1 MSTLQQNPPFLI
13 EEIKNWSPEQVIKFL
28 ESKKGE
34 LSLNENHIKIIEN
47 EEISGLA
54 LLSLTKEDL
63 RSFGLKGGPSIV
75 ILELI
80 KNLKSEEQTSSVQ
93 EVRLNALEDKLTS
106 VQELLQKSVIQQ
118 QVEQFNPTQGKGKK
132 RVVEQEQGYENPTK
146 VLKISSTTNVKS
158 TLKSSE
164 MDVDDTNNKVNAN
177 ILSSNE
183 DICSH
188 HKEFAYNCLAK
199 GDINY
204 LINLIKRHFQS
215 RSMMSLKSMNEAVF
229 QAVLEMLLPLI
240 FRVPELRL
248 IVDGT
253 KQKYNGRFGFVD
265 IFIPGGKDNPSI
277 VLELKYIKL
286 TGLKSGSKG
295 RFTKSLKT
303 TELYELD
310 KNLEEEDDDT
320 VLDRKYMSKNSR
332 TITTVREIM
341 NNGIQQL
348 QNYIRIIT
356 RGPVKGYV
364 DSGILD
370 PRVGVTETMKD
381 SGQLMGYVIMSV
393 GTRRMLV
400 RSYGPIKTDICY
412 FSVPK

>member
-13 EEIKNWSPEQVIKFL
+13 EEIKNWK
-28 ESKKGE
+28 
-34 LSLNENHIKIIEN
+34 
-47 EEISGLA
+47 
-54 LLSLTKEDL
+54 
-63 RSFGLKGGPSIV
+63 
-75 ILELI
+75 
-80 KNLKSEEQTSSVQ
+80 QTSSVQ

-183 DICSH
+183 DI
-188 HKEFAYNCLAK
+188 F
-199 GDINY
+199 
-204 LINLIKRHFQS
+204 
-215 RSMMSLKSMNEAVF
+215 
-229 QAVLEMLLPLI
+229 
-240 FRVPELRL
+240 
-248 IVDGT
+248 
-253 KQKYNGRFGFVD
+253 
-265 IFIPGGKDNPSI
+265 
-277 VLELKYIKL
+277 
-286 TGLKSGSKG
+286 
-295 RFTKSLKT
+295 
-303 TELYELD
+303 
-310 KNLEEEDDDT
+310 
-320 VLDRKYMSKNSR
+320 
-332 TITTVREIM
+332 
-341 NNGIQQL
+341 
-348 QNYIRIIT
+348 
-356 RGPVKGYV
+356 KGYV

>member
-164 MDVDDTNNKVNAN
+164 MDVDDTNNKVCLKIDVIN
-177 ILSSNE
+177 IF
-183 DICSH
+183 DP
-188 HKEFAYNCLAK
+188 
-199 GDINY
+199 D
-204 LINLIKRHFQS
+204 
-215 RSMMSLKSMNEAVF
+215 V
-229 QAVLEMLLPLI
+229 
-240 FRVPELRL
+240 
-248 IVDGT
+248 
-253 KQKYNGRFGFVD
+253 
-265 IFIPGGKDNPSI
+265 SI
-277 VLELKYIKL
+277 
-286 TGLKSGSKG
+286 S
-295 RFTKSLKT
+295 
-303 TELYELD
+303 
-310 KNLEEEDDDT
+310 
-320 VLDRKYMSKNSR
+320 
-332 TITTVREIM
+332 
-341 NNGIQQL
+341 
-348 QNYIRIIT
+348 
-356 RGPVKGYV
+356 
-364 DSGILD
+364 
-370 PRVGVTETMKD
+370 
-381 SGQLMGYVIMSV
+381 
-393 GTRRMLV
+393 
-400 RSYGPIKTDICY
+400 
-412 FSVPK
+412 